1 MVAIP
6 SIKSSQVTITLCTYS
21 PSKKCQNYNLRT
33 RSHTS
38 WHLATTLP
46 LGCTNSSII
55 SWKSQ
60 QFHKRKIDA
69 ACVTRTWLDM
79 MKVWLLDQLHKRMN
93 NGQQVTL
100 ILGYSAL
107 VKLQEQQIISE
118 ILYDQIVKSSTRTGV
133 KMHQY
138 SLVDRLHVVI

>member
-1 MVAIP
+1 M
-6 SIKSSQVTITLCTYS
+6 
-21 PSKKCQNYNLRT
+21 NY
-33 RSHTS
+33 
-38 WHLATTLP
+38 
-46 LGCTNSSII
+46 
-55 SWKSQ
+55 
-60 QFHKRKIDA
+60 
-69 ACVTRTWLDM
+69 
-79 MKVWLLDQLHKRMN
+79 
-93 NGQQVTL
+93 GQQVTL

>member
-1 MVAIP
+1 
-6 SIKSSQVTITLCTYS
+6 
-21 PSKKCQNYNLRT
+21 
-33 RSHTS
+33 
-38 WHLATTLP
+38 
-46 LGCTNSSII
+46 
-55 SWKSQ
+55 
-60 QFHKRKIDA
+60 
-69 ACVTRTWLDM
+69 
-79 MKVWLLDQLHKRMN
+79 MN